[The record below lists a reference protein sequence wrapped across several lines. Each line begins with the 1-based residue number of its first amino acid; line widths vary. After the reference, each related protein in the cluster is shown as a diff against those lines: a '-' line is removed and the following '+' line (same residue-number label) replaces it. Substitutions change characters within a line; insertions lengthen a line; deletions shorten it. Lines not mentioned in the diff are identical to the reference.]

1 MGRRGTFLVVQVP
14 QRDEGEQKRLVRVS
28 GEPFGTMKPSS
39 DRSVEAHTEGGST
52 VGGWVGRKAARAGGE
67 RDRVMVGGWERAQ
80 WWRELIE
87 TSAPLQ

>member
-1 MGRRGTFLVVQVP
+1 
-14 QRDEGEQKRLVRVS
+14 
-28 GEPFGTMKPSS
+28 MKPSS
-39 DRSVEAHTEGGST
+39 DRSAKARTEGGST
-52 VGGWVGRKAARAGGE
+52 MGGWGGEEGGPGWGE